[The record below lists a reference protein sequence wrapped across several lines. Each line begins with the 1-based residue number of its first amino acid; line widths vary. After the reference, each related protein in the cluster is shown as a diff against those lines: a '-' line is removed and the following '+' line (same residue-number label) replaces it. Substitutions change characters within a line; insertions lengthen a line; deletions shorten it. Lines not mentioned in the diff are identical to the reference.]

1 MGSRNR
7 FGKPDPIK
15 KPSRVTD
22 NMAEFVTK
30 GKLTEAEKRR
40 QGRYRGGRKV
50 TPRDTYGHMR
60 PVTKSTGG
68 KDSARRKRIET
79 VQKYNK
85 RAFGGVNPK
94 VTSAGERKKLERRGA
109 GTAKSRYSG
118 GRRVSVTPGATPITK
133 GDALKG
139 KQYKSDPQ
147 GREKRSPL
155 STNRGATQRGKEFE
169 VGPHAK
175 VTTGKGK
182 RYRSGYMTN
191 KVRGVDPP
199 KGPSR
204 VFEKG
209 PHKRRG
215 NPEGETRV
223 TDRRNI
229 GSTRKGSK
237 TGPGRYSSGTANATG
252 ARRTGGGKTPMTGAG
267 QARSGGGKGGF
278 KTKESKNFWS
288 GETPKVR
295 KARIEKL
302 HNAMRQ
308 GKAWGKYMNPRA
320 KSLIKAG
327 ASLAGG
333 GKGRLAKALLRELGF
348 ASLEKLKATLDSRR
362 AKRPVANL
370 PSGYKESEKKAFK
383 QTKKWNKV
391 NRKKL

>member
-1 MGSRNR
+1 MAEPNWRLADKDR
-7 FGKPDPIK
+7 FGRARRPKA
-15 KPSRVTD
+15 SRVTD
-22 NMAEFVTK
+22 NMSEFVTK
-30 GKLTEAEKRR
+30 GKLTEAERR
-40 QGRYRGGRKV
+40 REGRRTKTGRKA
-50 TPRDTYGHMR
+50 TPRTAWGDRR

-79 VQKYNK
+79 VRKYNK
-85 RAFGGVNPK
+85 RNFGGVNPK
-94 VTSAGERKKLERRGA
+94 VTSASERTKLNRREKLPKDPITGKPGGQKYKPITRGDKRASDYQSRQNRIKRRYAA
-109 GTAKSRYSG
+109 GTEGSRKITSSDDFYPINK
-118 GRRVSVTPGATPITK
+118 GRVT
-133 GDALKG
+133 
-139 KQYKSDPQ
+139 
-147 GREKRSPL
+147 
-155 STNRGATQRGKEFE
+155 RGRGK
-169 VGPHAK
+169 K
-175 VTTGKGK
+175 VA
-182 RYRSGYMTN
+182 GYMTD

-223 TDRRNI
+223 TKR
-229 GSTRKGSK
+229 GHKGSVKGGTK
-237 TGPGRYSSGTANATG
+237 TGPGVKESRFGT
-252 ARRTGGGKTPMTGAG
+252 GKTRTKGAG

-362 AKRPVANL
+362 AKKPVANL
-370 PSGYKESEKKAFK
+370 PSGYKQSEKKAFK

>member
-1 MGSRNR
+1 MSTPKNNR
-7 FGKPDPIK
+7 FGRVPRY

-22 NMAEFVTK
+22 NMSEFVTK
-30 GKLTEAEKRR
+30 GKLTETEKRR
-40 QGRYRGGRKV
+40 QGRTTDSGRKA
-50 TPRDTYGHMR
+50 TPRDAWGNR
-60 PVTKSTGG
+60 RAVTSSTGG
-68 KDSARRKRIET
+68 KDAARRKRIET
-79 VQKYNK
+79 AKKYNK
-85 RAFGGVNPK
+85 RVSGGVNPK
-94 VTSAGERKKLERRGA
+94 VTSAGERTKLNRTKKLPGGGQQYKPITRGDKRASDYQSRQNRIKRRYSA
-109 GTAKSRYSG
+109 GTEGSRKL
-118 GRRVSVTPGATPITK
+118 TT
-133 GDALKG
+133 DADRTGFKTG
-139 KQYKSDPQ
+139 KAP
-147 GREKRSPL
+147 
-155 STNRGATQRGKEFE
+155 
-169 VGPHAK
+169 K

-204 VFEKG
+204 VSQQGPPSKEKDFEG
-209 PHKRRG
+209 RTRQTRRG
-215 NPEGETRV
+215 HT
-223 TDRRNI
+223 
-229 GSTRKGSK
+229 GSTRKGSR
-237 TGPGRYSSGTANATG
+237 TGQGRYSSGTANATG
-252 ARRTGGGKTPMTGAG
+252 ARRTGGGGKG
-267 QARSGGGKGGF
+267 QISSKGGSGGGKGGF

-288 GETPKVR
+288 GETPEVR
-295 KARIEKL
+295 KARVEKL

-362 AKRPVANL
+362 TKRPVANL

>member
-15 KPSRVTD
+15 PSRVTH
-22 NMAEFVTK
+22 NMAEFVTTR
-30 GKLTEAEKRR
+30 GKLTEDEKRR
-40 QGRYRGGRKV
+40 QGRKTPSGRKA
-50 TPRDTYGHMR
+50 TPRTIWGDKR

-68 KDSARRKRIET
+68 KDSARRTRIER
-79 VQKYNK
+79 VKRYNK
-85 RAFGGVNPK
+85 RMWGGVNPK
-94 VTSAGERKKLERRGA
+94 VTSAGERTKINRRAKWPKDPITGQPGGQKYKPITRGDKRASDYQSRQNRIKRRYSA
-109 GTAKSRYSG
+109 GTEGSRKL
-118 GRRVSVTPGATPITK
+118 TT
-133 GDALKG
+133 DADRAGFKTG
-139 KQYKSDPQ
+139 KP
-147 GREKRSPL
+147 P
-155 STNRGATQRGKEFE
+155 
-169 VGPHAK
+169 K
-175 VTTGKGK
+175 VTTGQGRKTH
-182 RYRSGYMTN
+182 SGYMTH
-191 KVRGVDPP
+191 KVRGVDNRPGEKVQRKSGEGLTRTQGANAADP
-199 KGPSR
+199 KR
-204 VFEKG
+204 
-209 PHKRRG
+209 
-215 NPEGETRV
+215 
-223 TDRRNI
+223 
-229 GSTRKGSK
+229 
-237 TGPGRYSSGTANATG
+237 TGPNRI
-252 ARRTGGGKTPMTGAG
+252 TGGTRGG
-267 QARSGGGKGGF
+267 RLLSGSDKSSKGGKGGF
-278 KTKESKNFWS
+278 NVKSQKESKNFWS